1 MPWMGDGSHGADSKK
16 AGDSRGALR
25 ALAEKKVFLRTFGC
39 TYNAGDSW
47 KLAEVLKAQGCTL
60 VDDPCLADAI
70 VLNTC
75 AVVGRTER
83 KVLAEVRRHEGRPVY
98 VTGCMPLALPGA
110 FAATRRPVVTI
121 HPDEIH
127 AAWAKV
133 NTVPAGPVG
142 IVQAC
147 RGCLGSCTYCITRRA
162 RGVLESRDPREILS
176 ETARLV
182 AAGAF
187 EVRLT
192 GQDLAAWG
200 KDTGQSLP
208 SLLHALNSLPGHFMV
223 RPGMMNPATLYPAR
237 EGVAE
242 AFTLPKIFATLHLP
256 VQSGSMGVL
265 RRMQREYTP
274 AEVLEIVEVF
284 REAVPGLSLTTDIIC
299 GFPGETEGEFE
310 ETLGLLREVRP
321 DRVIVTR
328 YSPRPGTP
336 AAGEVDMPDRVK
348 KERSRRLLA
357 LAVEIARGENARWV
371 GRTVPVVVTER
382 LRPGTSMGR
391 TREYRGVVIGGEY
404 PPGTVLPVRILSDH
418 VYYFRGQPV

>member
-1 MPWMGDGSHGADSKK
+1 MGDGLHAVEGGGTGKNF
-16 AGDSRGALR
+16 GALH
-25 ALAEKKVFLRTFGC
+25 ALAGKKVFLRTFGC

-47 KLAEVLKAQGCTL
+47 KLAEILKAQGCTL
-60 VDDPCLADAI
+60 IEDPAVADVV

-75 AVVGRTER
+75 AVVGKTER
-83 KVLAEVRRHEGRPVY
+83 KVLAELRRHEGRPVY

-110 FAATRRPVVTI
+110 FAGTRRPVVTI

-127 AAWAKV
+127 TAWAWV
-133 NTVPAGPVG
+133 NTVPSGPVG

-162 RGVLESRDPREILS
+162 RGSLRSRDPREILS
-176 ETARLV
+176 ETASLV
-182 AAGAF
+182 AAGAV

-200 KDTGQSLP
+200 RDTGQSLS
-208 SLLHALNSLPGHFMV
+208 SLLHSLCSLPGHFMV

-237 EGVAE
+237 ESVAE

-256 VQSGSMGVL
+256 VQSGSGEVL
-265 RRMQREYTP
+265 RRMQRGYTP
-274 AEVLEIVEVF
+274 AEVIEIVGVF
-284 REAVPGLSLTTDIIC
+284 REAVPCLSLTTDIIC
-299 GFPGETEGEFE
+299 GFPGETEEEFE
-310 ETLGLLREVRP
+310 ETLMLLREIRP

-336 AAGEVDMPDRVK
+336 AAAEVDMPDRIK
-348 KERSRRLLA
+348 KERSRRLLS
-357 LAVEIARGENARWV
+357 LAVETARAENARWR
-371 GRTVPVVVTER
+371 GRTVPVIVTER

-391 TREYRGVVIGGEY
+391 TREYRGVVIDGEF
-404 PPGTVLPVRILSDH
+404 PPGTVLPVRILEDCLH
-418 VYYFRGQPV
+418 YFRGQPV